1 MLTENMV
8 KIQIAIESGAI
19 VKNEKGERVEL
30 PKKWDTSCGLPP
42 TEDCIKC
49 YIKGM
54 YYWSSAEVQ
63 KEIIVNGLA
72 FDDWFEQQPI
82 GIDIDKLK

>member
-1 MLTENMV
+1 MV
-8 KIQIAIESGAI
+8 KIQVAIEMGAT
-19 VKNEKGERVEL
+19 VTNEKGERIDT
-30 PKKWDTSCGLPP
+30 PKSWDRSCGMPP

-49 YIKGM
+49 YIKEM